1 MKAPKPEAKT
11 PRSHSPEI
19 DMEEQEDEPPQS
31 PNEEQEPRAKNGI
44 SVAVR
49 LRRCTERID
58 RLEKQMDAFEHRVNA
73 RFTAVERR
81 LDALQEFLYRKLGR
95 DDDVNFLGRSTI
107 EHCATEVVIG
117 KKRQES
123 LLLVNVYSNRTHRQQ
138 KFKALL
144 HKATRTAPS
153 ETIAICGDFNAP
165 HKELGYSR
173 TTVKGRDLLDEATNA
188 GFILYTNPATPTR
201 IGTSTTRDSNPDLSF
216 VRVSDKTKGDVRW
229 SNTGHNLGSDHYIF
243 ELVLPTARPHTAEQR
258 RKHKLTD
265 WARFRSVMEGT
276 QQDIA
281 DIDEWT
287 SAINQAALEAT
298 TELDTHDGIQQ
309 VDSKLAHM
317 IEARQSMQ
325 RRWKRQR
332 HNRRLRERVAELGRA
347 IEKYSRDLC
356 TQRWYAACS
365 AADGQLHKGQTWK
378 LLRYLLDEMS
388 TRGYQQHRLSQTMF
402 TAIRELG
409 EEETGK
415 RINAKYLPSTAA
427 EQHEEYQGA
436 ANPTL
441 DQDIEEWEVRA
452 VLQELNCKSAA
463 GPDQVPN
470 KALRNLNDG
479 AVTAL
484 TKYFNRCWQAGKL
497 PPQWK
502 KARTVLIPK
511 PGFREKLSTQDAML
525 LLQHEI
531 LDSSVPTRDNRAVLG
546 LDLQSAFGKVRHS
559 AILAQV
565 SRLGMGRRSYNYI
578 RDFLSERTVK
588 IQAGNLQLD
597 GRIEETLHSA
607 VNAIEDHLDGT
618 GLKCSPQKSELLIIP
633 PSGRKSS
640 MSDSLL
646 SAPDAEE
653 AADSGGD

>member
-1 MKAPKPEAKT
+1 MASTPTTSPGLKIWHWNANGFRCRKAVLQQHLLSIEQPPDIIMIQETHTENA
-11 PRSHSPEI
+11 PSLPGYRAHASP
-19 DMEEQEDEPPQS
+19 P
-31 PNEEQEPRAKNGI
+31 
-44 SVAVR
+44 SVRDCGKGAAQGVCTFVR
-49 LRRCTERID
+49 KGLTFIKH
-58 RLEKQMDAFEHRVNA
+58 EK
-73 RFTAVERR
+73 
-81 LDALQEFLYRKLGR
+81 
-95 DDDVNFLGRSTI
+95 FLGRSTI

-123 LLLVNVYSNRTHRQQ
+123 FLLVKVYSNPTHRQQ

-153 ETIAICGDFNAP
+153 EAIAICGDFNAP

-201 IGTSTTRDSNPDLSF
+201 IGTSTTRDTTPDLSF
-216 VRVSDKTKGDVRW
+216 VRVSDRTKGDVRW
-229 SNTGHNLGSDHYIF
+229 SNTGHNLGSDHYIL
-243 ELVLPTARPHTAEQR
+243 ELVLPTVRPHTAEQR
-258 RKHKLTD
+258 RKHRLTD
-265 WARFRSVMEGT
+265 WARFRSVTEGT
-276 QQDIA
+276 QKDIA

-287 SAINQAALEAT
+287 SAIKQAASEVT
-298 TELDTHDGIQQ
+298 TELDTDDDIQQ

-332 HNRRLRERVAELGRA
+332 HNRRLRKRVAELGRA
-347 IEKYSRDLC
+347 IEKYSQDLC

-365 AADGQLHKGQTWK
+365 AADGPLHKGQTWK
-378 LLRYLLDEMS
+378 LLRHLLDDTS
-388 TRGYQQHRLSQTMF
+388 TRGYQQHRLSQTML
-402 TAIRELG
+402 TAIKELG

-484 TKYFNRCWQAGKL
+484 TKYFNRCCACSIRAPSACQAEEVAIALALTDRRCSTILSDSRSAIKIYARNSEYDYEVVHRTGKTNQNAESL
-497 PPQWK
+497 SGTPVRALDIFVPSVEEARMKREQLDDPGLQK
-502 KARTVLIPK
+502 TVNSLKAGDSEEQYYVDDGGLLR
-511 PGFREKLSTQDAML
+511 FREKA
-525 LLQHEI
+525 
-531 LDSSVPTRDNRAVLG
+531 
-546 LDLQSAFGKVRHS
+546 
-559 AILAQV
+559 
-565 SRLGMGRRSYNYI
+565 
-578 RDFLSERTVK
+578 
-588 IQAGNLQLD
+588 
-597 GRIEETLHSA
+597 
-607 VNAIEDHLDGT
+607 
-618 GLKCSPQKSELLIIP
+618 
-633 PSGRKSS
+633 
-640 MSDSLL
+640 
-646 SAPDAEE
+646 
-653 AADSGGD
+653 GGDVVAPP

>member
-1 MKAPKPEAKT
+1 MASTPTTSPGLKIWHWNANGFRCRKAVLQQHLLSIEQPPDIIMIQETHTENA
-11 PRSHSPEI
+11 PSLPGYRAYASP
-19 DMEEQEDEPPQS
+19 P
-31 PNEEQEPRAKNGI
+31 
-44 SVAVR
+44 SVRDCGKGAAQGVCTFVR
-49 LRRCTERID
+49 KGLTFIKHE
-58 RLEKQMDAFEHRVNA
+58 
-73 RFTAVERR
+73 
-81 LDALQEFLYRKLGR
+81 
-95 DDDVNFLGRSTI
+95 NFLDRSTI

-117 KKRQES
+117 KKRQDS
-123 LLLVNVYSNRTHRQQ
+123 FLLVNVYSNPTHRQQ

-201 IGTSTTRDSNPDLSF
+201 IGTSTTRDTNPDLSF
-216 VRVSDKTKGDVRW
+216 VRVSDRTKGDVRW
-229 SNTGHNLGSDHYIF
+229 SNTGHNLGSDHYIL

-258 RKHKLTD
+258 RKHRLTD

-287 SAINQAALEAT
+287 SAIKQAASEAT
-298 TELDTHDGIQQ
+298 TELDTDGDIQQ

-332 HNRRLRERVAELGRA
+332 HNRRLRKRVAELARA
-347 IEKYSRDLC
+347 IEKYSQDLC

-378 LLRYLLDEMS
+378 LLRHLLDDTS
-388 TRGYQQHRLSQTMF
+388 TRGYRQHRLSQTML

-452 VLQELNCKSAA
+452 VLQELNCKSAT
-463 GPDQVPN
+463 GPDQVTN

-502 KARTVLIPK
+502 TART
-511 PGFREKLSTQDAML
+511 
-525 LLQHEI
+525 
-531 LDSSVPTRDNRAVLG
+531 
-546 LDLQSAFGKVRHS
+546 
-559 AILAQV
+559 V

-578 RDFLSERTVK
+578 RDFV
-588 IQAGNLQLD
+588 
-597 GRIEETLHSA
+597 
-607 VNAIEDHLDGT
+607 
-618 GLKCSPQKSELLIIP
+618 
-633 PSGRKSS
+633 
-640 MSDSLL
+640 
-646 SAPDAEE
+646 
-653 AADSGGD
+653 